1 MSIAGAGA
9 HKQCRVAIVADDLTG
24 ALDAAAPFAQRGATT
39 RVVVALEHLEG
50 LLEAWQGA
58 LPEVIAVTTESR
70 HLSAPMAAER
80 VARATQLLTRLA
92 PCVWFKK
99 IDSTLRGQVVAES
112 LAMRRVCARTLLLA
126 PAVPAQGRTT
136 REARII
142 VHGQSLASTDFAHD
156 ARSRP
161 PSGGLDALFEAQG
174 LPLAR
179 HVPGQPLPTADGVA
193 DAETDADL
201 EALADRIVNEL
212 DKWLAVGA
220 AGLSR
225 ALARSLFDEPL
236 ARPANHRFSSLW
248 LAVGSRSERAG
259 QQVAALRRAVP
270 WLPVVMGAADLPV
283 EAPFLLLHPDADAP
297 SREADEVAAEMA
309 DALVAGMTAAAQR
322 LCLVTG
328 GDCASAVMATLGA
341 SYLDV
346 AGEWEAGVVLGYPQG
361 NRARPLLTKAGGFGD
376 EALLVRLYRS
386 LAQRHDEVALPRIG
400 D

>member
-1 MSIAGAGA
+1 MNKS
-9 HKQCRVAIVADDLTG
+9 RVAIVADDLTG

-58 LPEVIAVTTESR
+58 PPEVVAVTTESR
-70 HLSAPMAAER
+70 HLTAPTAAER
-80 VARATQLLTRLA
+80 VARATQLLTLLA
-92 PCVWFKK
+92 PGIWFKK

-112 LAMRRVCARTLLLA
+112 LAMRRACTRTLLLA

-136 REARII
+136 REARIV
-142 VHGQSLASTDFAHD
+142 VHGQFLASTDFAHD

-161 PSGGLDALFEAQG
+161 PSGGLDALFEVEG
-174 LPLAR
+174 LPLTR
-179 HVPGQPLPTADGVA
+179 HVPGQLLPSADSVA

-201 EALADRIVNEL
+201 EALAEAVN
-212 DKWLAVGA
+212 KAPGTWLAVGA

-225 ALARSLFDEPL
+225 ALAQTLFGEPL
-236 ARPANHRFSSLW
+236 ARPSVRRFSGLW
-248 LAVGSRSERAG
+248 LAVGSRSELAA

-270 WLPVVMGAADLPV
+270 ALPVVTGGADVPV
-283 EAPFLLLHPDADAP
+283 EAPFLLLRPDTEA
-297 SREADEVAAEMA
+297 SHREAEEVAAGLA
-309 DALVAGMTAAAQR
+309 DALVAGMAAARQR
-322 LCLVTG
+322 ATQCLCLVTG
-328 GDCASAVMATLGA
+328 GDCASAVMAKLGA

-361 NRARPLLTKAGGFGD
+361 NRDRPLLTKAGGFGD
-376 EALLVRLYRS
+376 EALLVRLYHS
-386 LAQRHDEVALPRIG
+386 LAATPREVALPRIG

>member
-1 MSIAGAGA
+1 MSSAGAGA
-9 HKQCRVAIVADDLTG
+9 HKQRRVAIVADDLTG

-50 LLEAWQGA
+50 LLDAWQGA

-70 HLSAPMAAER
+70 HLSAPVAAER
-80 VARATQLLTRLA
+80 VARATQLLARLA
-92 PCVWFKK
+92 PDVWFKK

-112 LAMRRVCARTLLLA
+112 LSMRRACARTLLLA

-136 REARII
+136 REARIL
-142 VHGQSLASTDFAHD
+142 VHGQPLASTDFAHD

-161 PSGGLDALFEAQG
+161 PSGGLDVLFDAEG

-179 HVPGQPLPTADGVA
+179 HAPGQPLPSADSVA

-201 EALADRIVNEL
+201 EVLADGIVN
-212 DKWLAVGA
+212 DPGKWLAVGA

-225 ALARSLFDEPL
+225 ALARSLFGEPH
-236 ARPANHRFSSLW
+236 ARTSSHRFSSLW
-248 LAVGSRSERAG
+248 LAVGSRSERAA

-270 WLPVVMGAADLPV
+270 ELPVVTGATDVPV
-283 EAPFLLLHPDADAP
+283 EAPFLLLRPDADASP
-297 SREADEVAAEMA
+297 READEVAAELA

-328 GDCASAVMATLGA
+328 GDCASAVMARLGA
-341 SYLDV
+341 HYLDV
-346 AGEWEAGVVLGYPQG
+346 AGEWKAGVVLGYPQG
-361 NRARPLLTKAGGFGD
+361 NRDRSLLTKAGGFGD

-386 LAQRHDEVALPRIG
+386 LAPREVALPRIG